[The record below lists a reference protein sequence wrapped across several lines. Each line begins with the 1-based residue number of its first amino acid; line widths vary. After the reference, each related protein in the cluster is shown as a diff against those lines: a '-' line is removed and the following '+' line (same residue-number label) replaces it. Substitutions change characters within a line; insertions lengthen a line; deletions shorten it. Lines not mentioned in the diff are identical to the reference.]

1 MHVTLTCMYIVT
13 LLCTVVTCIMH
24 DVCALH
30 HAMLL
35 TLLWCDTCML
45 PSVLDIAH
53 IQVLTSSSTLTC
65 CLLPFCSTPLP
76 SSHDTGSAG
85 GENDHRLL
93 SALEKHSENPSP
105 QTSADLQDAKAKKEA
120 TSKAKSAGG
129 KYICT
134 LILFS
139 YMHVHCDIVVYCC
152 WMYYA

>member
-45 PSVLDIAH
+45 PSVLDIDH

-65 CLLPFCSTPLP
+65 CLPPFCSTPLP
-76 SSHDTGSAG
+76 SSHDTG
-85 GENDHRLL
+85 
-93 SALEKHSENPSP
+93 EK
-105 QTSADLQDAKAKKEA
+105 
-120 TSKAKSAGG
+120 GG

-139 YMHVHCDIVVYCC
+139 HMHVHCDIVMYCC
-152 WMYYA
+152 YTLTLVMFTLFTCAHTHTLSLSTHRQFKMEKS